1 MMFNKQEMKDLELLS
16 AYLDNQLS
24 PEAEGR
30 LKIRLAKDEELQQ
43 ALEDLRNTR
52 YVLRNTPK
60 VKRPRNFV
68 LSLEMVKQQ
77 RFAWGMRSISRFV
90 SAGAMLILVMVF
102 AGQLFFSGTLGPVT
116 VYRMDELSY
125 KRAPIFNGG
134 FGGGGGGDSTS
145 NTAADVAEAD
155 QPNAAT
161 EAEEPMAMMQAADM
175 PEEEMDAINEESVS
189 GTTTDDAVTEESV
202 MEDTAT
208 EDTTAE
214 YSDAEETTAEEPQD
228 GMGAAEAT
236 PTVPPEEVVEIPPA
250 PSAGSLEPTMD
261 NRMGETEKYP
271 GDAGDME
278 GMDTGSGAGPFD
290 GMGGEETI
298 VEDDAAMTTAAV
310 EEPTQSW
317 PVVWIVELGLIALVV
332 AGGFLYWYAG
342 RKII

>member
-30 LKIRLAKDEELQQ
+30 LKTRLAKDEELQQ

-77 RFAWGMRSISRFV
+77 RFAWGMRNFSRFV

-134 FGGGGGGDSTS
+134 FGSGGGDSTS
-145 NTAADVAEAD
+145 NTAANVAEVD
-155 QPNAAT
+155 MMDEAT
-161 EAEEPMAMMQAADM
+161 GAEEPMAMMQEADM
-175 PEEEMDAINEESVS
+175 PEEEMEA
-189 GTTTDDAVTEESV
+189 TTDDATSGTMADDAVNEESV
-202 MEDTAT
+202 MEDTVT

-214 YSDAEETTAEEPQD
+214 DSDAEETTAEEPQD

-236 PTVPPEEVVEIPPA
+236 PTIPPEEVVEIPLPPA
-250 PSAGSLEPTMD
+250 AGSPEPTMD
-261 NRMGETEKYP
+261 NRIGEIEKYP
-271 GDAGDME
+271 GDAGDTE
-278 GMDTGSGAGPFD
+278 GMDTGSEAGPFN

-298 VEDDAAMTTAAV
+298 DEDDTAMTTAAV
-310 EEPTQSW
+310 EEPTSW